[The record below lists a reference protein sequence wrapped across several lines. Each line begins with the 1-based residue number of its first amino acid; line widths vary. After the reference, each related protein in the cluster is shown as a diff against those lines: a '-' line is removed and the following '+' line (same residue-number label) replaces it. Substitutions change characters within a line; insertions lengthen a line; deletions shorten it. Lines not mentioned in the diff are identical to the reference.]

1 MKLFTRKTAA
11 QKLFDTIKN
20 EETLK
25 EAYFKLANDEKN
37 IGAMARYT
45 ESFGEAKL
53 INHVFILSD
62 NNDKNTSVINFLLT
76 KNDGVL
82 IGARLGRDYKLY
94 GFDAAQ
100 MEVAKAAAATGGT
113 TQTTPRSSK

>member
-1 MKLFTRKTAA
+1 MKLFTRKTSA

-25 EAYFKLANDEKN
+25 EAYFKLANDEKL

-53 INHVFILSD
+53 INHVFILND
-62 NNDKNTSVINFLLT
+62 NGDKNTSVINFLLT

-82 IGARLGRDYKLY
+82 IGARLGRDYKIY

-100 MEVAKAAAATGGT
+100 MEVAKSTAATNST
-113 TQTTPRSSK
+113 IQRSSK